1 MSRALVWVSIIVLGA
16 CAGPRPKAP
25 PQAAVVAPEG
35 WRAGAYTTENAVS
48 ARWWETFGD
57 PILTRSVEIALANNV
72 DLAIAVSRV
81 VEARAQFNLAH
92 AQRLPDLVGAA
103 GGGRDRDVNP
113 GFGIPEEQTA
123 GEAVVSVSYDADFFG
138 RLSASSKAARSAMLA
153 SEAARDNVRLAV
165 AASTAAGYITLRAL
179 DARLRVLRDTLI
191 QRADSLKIA
200 RRRAKAGYSTDL
212 DLAQS
217 EADYRA
223 TEQQIPATE
232 LAIIRQEDG
241 LSVLL
246 GENPRAIE
254 RGLDLYALALP
265 RVPVVLPAALL
276 RRRPDIVTAEEQLV
290 SADHSLSAIRAA
302 FMPDVQLSAAG
313 GLEGSTLI
321 MNPLNPVWIWS
332 LGSSIVTPLV
342 DSGRLRAE
350 QAITAAQRDQ
360 AAFAYR
366 KDALNAFREV
376 EDALAAI
383 LHLEDQERALTAQ
396 RDALARALAL
406 ATNRYRAGYS
416 PYLDQLDAERG
427 LLTVE
432 LAMVQSRSD
441 RLTALVTLY
450 QVVGGGWQVPQ
461 DLQTDAPPAVSQHS
475 P

>member
-1 MSRALVWVSIIVLGA
+1 VSRPLVWVSMIVLGA

-25 PQAAVVAPEG
+25 PQAAVVAPEA
-35 WRAGAYTTENAVS
+35 WRAGANTTENTVS
-48 ARWWETFGD
+48 AKWWETFGD
-57 PILTRSVEIALANNV
+57 PILTRSIEIALANNV
-72 DLAIAVSRV
+72 DVAIAVSRV

-92 AQRLPDLVGAA
+92 AQRLPDLVGTA

-138 RLSASSKAARSAMLA
+138 RLSASSEAARSAMLA

-179 DARLRVLRDTLI
+179 DARLRVLRDTLV

-223 TEQQIPATE
+223 TEQQIPAAE

-290 SADHSLSAIRAA
+290 SADHSLSAVRAA

-342 DSGRLRAE
+342 DSGRLRAQ

-360 AAFAYR
+360 AALAYR

-396 RDALARALAL
+396 RHALARALAL
-406 ATNRYRAGYS
+406 VSDGPIAHRPAHGIGDVVPGIGRWVASASRLAIRRAARYSATLPVSNRHC
-416 PYLDQLDAERG
+416 
-427 LLTVE
+427 
-432 LAMVQSRSD
+432 VQ
-441 RLTALVTLY
+441 
-450 QVVGGGWQVPQ
+450 
-461 DLQTDAPPAVSQHS
+461 APG
-475 P
+475 

>member
-1 MSRALVWVSIIVLGA
+1 VSRPLVLVSIIVLGA

-25 PQAAVVAPEG
+25 PQAAVVAPEA
-35 WRAGAYTTENAVS
+35 WRAGANTTENAVS
-48 ARWWETFGD
+48 ATWWETFGD

-72 DLAIAVSRV
+72 DLSVAVSRV
-81 VEARAQFNLAH
+81 IEARAQFNLAH
-92 AQRLPDLVGAA
+92 AQRLPDIVGAV

-113 GFGIPEEQTA
+113 GFGIPEQQTA

-138 RLSASSKAARSAMLA
+138 RLAATSKAARSAMLA
-153 SEAARDNVRLAV
+153 SEAARDNVRLGV
-165 AASTAAGYITLRAL
+165 AASTASGYITLRAL

-200 RRRAKAGYSTDL
+200 RRRAEAGYSTEL

-290 SADHSLSAIRAA
+290 GADHSLSAVRAA
-302 FMPDVQLSAAG
+302 FMPDVQISAAG
-313 GLEGSTLI
+313 GLQGSTLI
-321 MNPLNPVWIWS
+321 TSPVWIWS
-332 LGSSIVTPLV
+332 LGSSIVTPLI
-342 DSGRLRAE
+342 DSGRLRAQ
-350 QAITAAQRDQ
+350 QAIIAAQRDQ

-383 LHLEDQERALTAQ
+383 PHLEDQERALTAQ
-396 RDALARALAL
+396 RDALAHALAL
-406 ATNRYRAGYS
+406 ATNRYRAGYT

-432 LAMVQSRSD
+432 LAMVQLRTD

-450 QVVGGGWQVPQ
+450 QVVGGGWQEPPA
-461 DLQTDAPPAVSQHS
+461 LQADAPLAAQQHS
-475 P
+475 RLRE